1 MYAISSVVSKFSLN
15 VHNKNE
21 FIGWIFKFFLI
32 FKIFLNCAYVHASL
46 PSRGIAWRSAILSHR
61 CRAGNLKRWNMKK
74 KQRLYKLA
82 RYHWAEDGE
91 GKQQLELGFCTR
103 NNIMY
108 TAKINKRTLIYVHE
122 HQLRGGGGRLHSD
135 DKKKAT
141 NNGAAHRTYDREKS
155 AANVQKLYTCLILH
169 TSRRPSKDTR

>member
-1 MYAISSVVSKFSLN
+1 MSKFSLN

-21 FIGWIFKFFLI
+21 FIGGI
-32 FKIFLNCAYVHASL
+32 FKIFLTVHMCTPVCL
-46 PSRGIAWRSAILSHR
+46 
-61 CRAGNLKRWNMKK
+61 RAGLHGVQLSSLIAAVQATWSDEIWKK
-74 KQRLYKLA
+74 TQRLYKLA

-122 HQLRGGGGRLHSD
+122 HQLKGEEVED
-135 DKKKAT
+135 CIVTTKKKAT
-141 NNGAAHRTYDREKS
+141 NNGAAACAHICCCTSNVYDREKKRS
-155 AANVQKLYTCLILH
+155 KCAKIVYLSHRH
-169 TSRRPSKDTR
+169 TRRRPSKDTR